1 MSMLLNSM
9 SRATG
14 VSSPAEIH
22 AFVHALFAEFDTDQN
37 GTLSSEQ
44 FTAALL
50 SHPSLAEFTV

>member
-1 MSMLLNSM
+1 MLLNSM

-22 AFVHALFAEFDTDQN
+22 AFVHALFAEFDTDQS